1 MTRPG
6 SPSVSPSVLGRL
18 RDLVSLRA
26 FRADPYDMTVPLAE
40 RFAGQRLLLVLLY
53 PDAVRWLEATFGR
66 DTAIRDLGGA
76 SRNSGTPEEL
86 ASLLRPAREAAG
98 KEGHVAVAYNFG
110 FSALKTSQVRRTGS
124 LWAQVKSRPES
135 VLGSDYEGGHAYSL
149 VLHPIL
155 DTAVAFSYNLGFIT
169 SVEKGLAAAGLH
181 CVRLQNTAGSLLA
194 AACRE
199 AGGAPPEPVLVVS
212 GNSVVFLDVGAP
224 TDHEWL
230 ALRSRCDHA
239 TADRAADRRPLAY
252 LNQVLP
258 PRGRIRA
265 VFDWPSEAAGWA
277 PRLQELR
284 PEIEFVPALSSK
296 CPAAAALVAD

>member
-1 MTRPG
+1 
-6 SPSVSPSVLGRL
+6 
-18 RDLVSLRA
+18 
-26 FRADPYDMTVPLAE
+26 MTVPLAE

-53 PDAVRWLEATFGR
+53 PDAVRWMEATFGR
-66 DTAIRDLGGA
+66 ETEFRDLGGA
-76 SRNSGTPEEL
+76 SRTTGTPEEL

-110 FSALKTSQVRRTGS
+110 FSALKTNQVRRGGK

-155 DTAVAFSYNLGFIT
+155 DTAVAFSYNLGFIA
-169 SVEKGLAAAGLH
+169 SLEKALGAAGLH
-181 CVRLQNTAGSLLA
+181 CVRLQNSAGSLFA

-199 AGGAPPEPVLVVS
+199 AGGAPTEPMLVVS
-212 GNSVVFLDVGAP
+212 GNSVLFLDVGAP
-224 TDHEWL
+224 TDHEWI

-239 TADRAADRRPLAY
+239 AAERTADRRPLAY

-265 VFDWPSEAAGWA
+265 VFDWPSEAAAWSS
-277 PRLQELR
+277 RLFELR
-284 PEIEFVPALSSK
+284 PEIEFLPAVSSPF
-296 CPAAAALVAD
+296 PAAAALVAD